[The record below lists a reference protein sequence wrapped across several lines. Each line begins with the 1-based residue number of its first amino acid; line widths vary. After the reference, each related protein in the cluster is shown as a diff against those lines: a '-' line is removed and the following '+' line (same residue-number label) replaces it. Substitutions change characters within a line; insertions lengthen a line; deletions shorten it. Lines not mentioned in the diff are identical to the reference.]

1 MSGNIN
7 SDYYKERIRQ
17 AKLAFNAALIAA
29 ALSSGITLTGIG
41 LLYFR
46 QISEGVATTAGGLAS
61 NVAFAAI
68 AKDAN
73 NRLDEAMDDWNQ
85 SNQQRKKQ

>member
-41 LLYFR
+41 LLYFGK
-46 QISEGVATTAGGLAS
+46 ISEGAATTSGGLAS
-61 NVAFAAI
+61 NVAVAVI

-85 SNQQRKKQ
+85 FHQKDKEL